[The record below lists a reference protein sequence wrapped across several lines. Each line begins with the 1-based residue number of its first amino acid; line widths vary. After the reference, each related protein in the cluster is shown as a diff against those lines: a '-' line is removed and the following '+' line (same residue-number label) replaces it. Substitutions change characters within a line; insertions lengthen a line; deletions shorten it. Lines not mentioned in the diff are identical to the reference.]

1 MAKVM
6 NMMVSIGNEVIG
18 ENDTGDDEAGMDS
31 GGYGGYDRPA
41 AHYAPSHLPWTL
53 PPCPQPLALGDS
65 VGPAPSTLE
74 VK

>member
-41 AHYAPSHLPWTL
+41 ALRVFTI
-53 PPCPQPLALGDS
+53 LAVLS
-65 VGPAPSTLE
+65 AS
-74 VK
+74 

>member
-41 AHYAPSHLPWTL
+41 AHYAPSHLP
-53 PPCPQPLALGDS
+53 
-65 VGPAPSTLE
+65 
-74 VK
+74 